1 MKERLLLLF
10 ITNLCL
16 FNIFF
21 AQVNDITSPC
31 DCVDLAIKN
40 QQLVEDGYSE
50 FNSSKI
56 LENQN
61 KKCVELKNTL
71 GQDFEKEIIL
81 CENFSVLSEILS
93 FRSSEKDLIPEI
105 CNCVKSSISI
115 LQEIK
120 NTGDEA
126 SSIKKYRNEAE
137 SCEVLR
143 SKYSNEDYAQ
153 LMTLCPD
160 YKKLMN
166 LMISLRK

>member
-1 MKERLLLLF
+1 MKKKLLLN
-10 ITNLCL
+10 ISLCL
-16 FNIFF
+16 FSNFF
-21 AQVNDITSPC
+21 AQVNNISNPC
-31 DCVDLAIKN
+31 DCIDLAIKHH
-40 QQLVEDGYSE
+40 QLVEDGHSD

-61 KKCVELKNTL
+61 KKCVKLKNTL

-93 FRSSEKDLIPEI
+93 SKSSGMDLIPEI
-105 CNCVKSSISI
+105 CNCVKSSIII

-126 SSIKKYRNEAE
+126 ISIKKYRTEAE
-137 SCEVLR
+137 SCEILR
-143 SKYSNEDYAQ
+143 SKYSDEDYAQ